1 MKKYNEGYTINAW
14 IKQPTKLTA
23 TNKPT
28 SLNVF
33 KMSST
38 SARLPAIR
46 LKIPSGETL
55 YIKRKNTLL
64 RKLHVNI

>member
-33 KMSST
+33 KTSST

-46 LKIPSGETL
+46 LKMPSGDTL
-55 YIKRKNTLL
+55 YIKRKKHIAQET
-64 RKLHVNI
+64 